1 MSIKVLLVTPYSFQ
15 KYGGVQN
22 QVNLI
27 EDYLSSHEEFEVKVF
42 AYGKTKSLDSNK
54 VFNLPFNSSVS
65 SVLLFPN
72 RKLLLDYID
81 WADVVHV
88 HEPFVPIFFWK
99 LPKNKKYIFTHHASL
114 GRIITNILSIVY
126 KSFRYRSISTYVSKS
141 AESNALSL
149 NSEPV
154 LIPNMIKINPNISF
168 NKRQG
173 YLFIGRQESRKN
185 YSFFVKLSNHK
196 QFTNKLFYAITN
208 KDKSDKNITIYEN
221 PTDEFKIEIFG
232 RTNIYL
238 ALNTKSESFGIT
250 LLEAVNNGNLVISSD
265 LSSFINVLPNSHIV
279 YKNNNFDSLCNV
291 LTKLDSE
298 DLNLLWNKQYKDIR
312 EYDLEENMNK
322 FILLYSNL

>member
-54 VFNLPFNSSVS
+54 VFNIPFNSSVS

-208 KDKSDKNITIYEN
+208 
-221 PTDEFKIEIFG
+221 
-232 RTNIYL
+232 
-238 ALNTKSESFGIT
+238 
-250 LLEAVNNGNLVISSD
+250 
-265 LSSFINVLPNSHIV
+265 
-279 YKNNNFDSLCNV
+279 
-291 LTKLDSE
+291 
-298 DLNLLWNKQYKDIR
+298 
-312 EYDLEENMNK
+312 
-322 FILLYSNL
+322 

>member
-42 AYGKTKSLDSNK
+42 AYGKTESLDSNK
-54 VFNLPFNSSVS
+54 VFNIPFNSSVS

-208 KDKSDKNITIYEN
+208 KDKSDKNIIIYEN

-232 RTNIYL
+232 KTNIYL

-265 LSSFINVLPNSHIV
+265 LISFINVLPNSHIV

-312 EYDLEENMNK
+312 EYDLEENMKK

>member
-42 AYGKTKSLDSNK
+42 AYGKTESLDSNK
-54 VFNLPFNSSVS
+54 VFNIPFNSSVS

-232 RTNIYL
+232 KTNIYL

-312 EYDLEENMNK
+312 EYDLEENMK
-322 FILLYSNL
+322 KIILLYSNL

>member
-42 AYGKTKSLDSNK
+42 AYGKTKSLDSNR
-54 VFNLPFNSSVS
+54 VFNIPFNSSVS

-208 KDKSDKNITIYEN
+208 KDSSDKNITIYKN

-232 RTNIYL
+232 KTNIYL

-265 LSSFINVLPNSHIV
+265 LISFINVLPNSHIV

-312 EYDLEENMNK
+312 EYDLEENMKK